1 MFEPLTMAEYQLYF
15 WWSWGPVLIV
25 LLTVMLRERG
35 LPSWG
40 ARKFS
45 HILGNTLA
53 AVYMIL
59 SQNFWAVFYI
69 LVMSLLIGFTLS
81 LTPVRLLQRSTEGTM
96 REGEH
101 KWLMVANIAVT
112 TSTSIL
118 YYGYLSLLG
127 WDYPIVVICGIFS
140 MSIGDGLGEVV
151 GRPFGRYK
159 FRIFSEKSVEGSLAV
174 FLGSFISF
182 VTGALFTYRISV
194 NVVLILLLLAF
205 VTMVIEM
212 SSWLFLDNVIL
223 PFAVGSLAYLLLY

>member
-1 MFEPLTMAEYQLYF
+1 
-15 WWSWGPVLIV
+15 
-25 LLTVMLRERG
+25 
-35 LPSWG
+35 
-40 ARKFS
+40 
-45 HILGNTLA
+45 
-53 AVYMIL
+53 
-59 SQNFWAVFYI
+59 
-69 LVMSLLIGFTLS
+69 
-81 LTPVRLLQRSTEGTM
+81 M

-101 KWLMVANIAVT
+101 KWLMVANTAVT